1 MALGPILTTAQTGGR
16 PAAPIVTEPGVRGPA
31 IVLTDPGTDPAV
43 VAANNAIQTGFVYR
57 NVANGFS
64 ANLTDANV
72 AALQRDVSVQSIS
85 IDRIVTADA
94 FPTQISRVGGDTSPR
109 TGIGEGGNH
118 PEVGIAIVDSGV
130 GPNADLNIAGGADC
144 TGSGNISDSSDH
156 GTHVAGIAAARDN
169 GDSTIGVAPGARIY
183 SVKVLTGD
191 TGSVSQVICGLDW
204 IAANSS
210 GINVIN
216 MSLGLSQG
224 PGPECGWSDTIP
236 LRQAVCDV
244 RDRGIAVVVA
254 AGNLSTN
261 TANYSPAS
269 YPEVTSVSA
278 YTDTDGRTGG
288 GGGSCFGADDQ
299 FATYSNYGADVMA
312 PGSCITSTAPGG
324 GTVVES
330 GSSMAAPL
338 VAGAIGLYG
347 GLAGITR
354 AQSDPVV
361 GVSGARSS
369 ELVLYVGDG
378 SVPGRAGSATA
389 TPTRAATATPT
400 RAATATPTRAAT
412 ATPTRAATATSTRAA
427 TATPTRAATGTP
439 TRVATASPTRAA
451 TTTPT
456 RVATATPTR
465 AATSTAT
472 RAPRSTATVTPTRS
486 TTAIATATRNATATP
501 TRAVTPVVRPTRP
514 PRPTATPL
522 TAARAGVS
530 QADSTPTAQAP
541 VTRRSRSTAT
551 PRSAQP
557 TEVVA
562 ASAGRDAP
570 TVRATVTA
578 TVVGSSPTAALP
590 TETLRPVTAT
600 AEPTQA
606 ATVTTEAT
614 ATSEP
619 TATSRPTEQPTE
631 LPTATFEP
639 TSTEPPTEVPTEIP
653 TEVPTEVP
661 TEISTET
668 PTEIPT
674 EVPTLVPTETP
685 TIVPVDVTDTSSTGK
700 ASLATDGDTLT
711 SWYMDV
717 PAAVAPPEQSPAEP
731 VDASTLAPVDTSD
744 GAGDVP
750 TETSTDIIAGP
761 TVEPE
766 DLALEIDLGG
776 LQTVG
781 GIRWQ
786 WAETTYAHGVEI
798 QISDDGETWTTV
810 VWPET
815 FSELPGEWHEAAIG
829 LDARFVR
836 FMFPNS
842 DQLPLVG
849 GLSEVEVLPLLEP

>member
-1 MALGPILTTAQTGGR
+1 MALVLVAIMALGPILTTAQTGGR

-378 SVPGRAGSATA
+378 SVPGRAGS
-389 TPTRAATATPT
+389 
-400 RAATATPTRAAT
+400 ATATPTRAAT